1 MHRLSAPWLMVLAT
15 LLFAAMGVCVKYASA
30 FYGTGVI
37 VFFRGLVGALMMGVV
52 VQLRRTS
59 LRTRVPWM
67 HAWRGVVGV
76 SALALWFYAM
86 GRLPLATAVTLNY
99 MSSLW
104 MAAYLLLRQWLR
116 RGRQVEVMLFVPV
129 LLGLAGVLLVLKPTF
144 ERDQWLEGLIGLAS
158 GLLAAGAYLQVKAL
172 GRVGEPVARV
182 VFYFSLCGAVFGL
195 AMMLLTGG
203 WGQAPAI
210 SHAAQGGLARVL
222 GVGALLGAGV
232 FATSAQMLMTRAYA
246 RGSALVNASLQYLGI
261 AHAFVLGVVLFHDPV
276 TLAALVGMAL
286 IIGAGV
292 MATRWSAAPEPE
304 DVDLSD

>member
-116 RGRQVEVMLFVPV
+116 RGRRAPRARARRMRENLCRKD
-129 LLGLAGVLLVLKPTF
+129 LL
-144 ERDQWLEGLIGLAS
+144 
-158 GLLAAGAYLQVKAL
+158 
-172 GRVGEPVARV
+172 
-182 VFYFSLCGAVFGL
+182 
-195 AMMLLTGG
+195 
-203 WGQAPAI
+203 
-210 SHAAQGGLARVL
+210 
-222 GVGALLGAGV
+222 
-232 FATSAQMLMTRAYA
+232 
-246 RGSALVNASLQYLGI
+246 
-261 AHAFVLGVVLFHDPV
+261 
-276 TLAALVGMAL
+276 
-286 IIGAGV
+286 
-292 MATRWSAAPEPE
+292 
-304 DVDLSD
+304 